1 VTPRIEDYA
10 LIGNGRT
17 AALVSRGGSIDW
29 LCLPRFDSCACFA
42 ALLGT
47 ARNGCWSL
55 APARGIT
62 RTTRRYRPD
71 TLVLETDFESEGGRV
86 RLVDFMPMPAA
97 ATSVIRL
104 VSCVEG
110 EVDMRME
117 LTIRFDYG
125 RQVPWVQRRADGT
138 LTAIA
143 GPHLLALRTPVALH
157 GEDLRTCAAFRLAQG
172 EMVPFVLSYA
182 NSFSRLPPALDPQ
195 RELDRTQRHWTRW
208 AARCSYQGPWRE
220 AVVRSLITLKA
231 LTYEPTGGI
240 VAAPTTSLPERL
252 AGDRNWDYRYCW
264 LRDATFTL
272 LSLMAA
278 GYREEAQAWRRWL
291 VHAVAGHP
299 SQLQPVYSVMADNRI
314 EEEEL
319 PWLQGFDGAKPVRI
333 GNDAFKQLQ
342 LDVFGEVLDALYQ
355 ARRNRLSPIGAS
367 WALQRVLVDQ
377 IAALK
382 DKPDQGIWEM
392 RGPPQHHTH
401 SKVMLWT
408 ALDRAVAS
416 VENYGLEG
424 DVERW
429 RALRSALHVEICD
442 RAFDPELGSFVQAYG
457 SKQLDAATLLIPLV
471 GFLPPSDPRVA
482 GTVAAIQRRLMHDG
496 LLRRYDTASVDDG
509 LPEGEGAF
517 LACSFWLADNLN
529 LQGRTEEALELFQ
542 RLLAVR
548 NDVGLLAEQYDP
560 HSRRQLGNF
569 PQGLSH
575 VALIHTALALHAPTR
590 LTVARR

>member
-1 VTPRIEDYA
+1 VTARIEDYA
-10 LIGNGRT
+10 LIGDGRT
-17 AALVSRGGSIDW
+17 AALVGRGGSIDW

-62 RTTRRYRPD
+62 RATRRYRPD
-71 TLVLETDFESEGGRV
+71 TLVAETDFECEGGLV
-86 RLVDFMPMPAA
+86 RLVDFMPMHAA
-97 ATSVIRL
+97 ATNVIRL
-104 VSCVEG
+104 VTCLEG
-110 EVDMRME
+110 TVDMRME

-157 GEDLRTCAAFRLAQG
+157 GEDLSTHAAFRLAQG
-172 EMVPFVLSYA
+172 EKVPFVLSYG
-182 NSFSRLPPALDPQ
+182 NSFSRLPPSLDPE
-195 RELDRTQRHWTRW
+195 RELDRTERYWTRW
-208 AARCSYQGPWRE
+208 AARCTYQGPWRE

-252 AGDRNWDYRYCW
+252 EGDRNWDYRFCW

-299 SQLQPVYSVMADNRI
+299 SQLQPVYSVVADSRI

-382 DKPDQGIWEM
+382 DRPDQGIWEM

-429 RALRSALHVEICD
+429 RALRSALHAEICD

-471 GFLPPSDPRVA
+471 GFLPASDPRVA
-482 GTVAAIQRRLMHDG
+482 GTVAAIQRRLMADG
-496 LLRRYDTASVDDG
+496 LLRRYDTTSIDDG
-509 LPEGEGAF
+509 LPDGEGAF

-560 HSRRQLGNF
+560 RSQRQLGNF